1 MGSRVPLASKL
12 VYGIDVGTTKIVAIA
27 GRVDGRRGWV
37 EVLSVGEAPSQ
48 GLKRGVV
55 VDREAAAESVTE
67 AIEACGEPL
76 RGEPVSVG
84 IAGGHVSS
92 FNTEVTLLNRSR
104 DRTITERF
112 VRKLEA
118 EARQVEFG
126 EDEKVIHVVPRSF
139 VLDGTEGVQQPVGL
153 AARRVTMRAHV
164 VAGSVSSI
172 QNLLGAVEDCG
183 VKVSRVVLE
192 PLASSEACLLDE
204 DREMGVALLD
214 VGGGTTDIATFMRG
228 SLTHTAVIPIG
239 GESFSSDVAY
249 GLKVPFETAEEL
261 KKRYGTV
268 VSGAVDDVAAVK
280 LGDKHY
286 NARFIS
292 QILEYRAY
300 EVLEY
305 ARDSLEKARV
315 RNLLPGGVVL
325 TGGGSLLQGIEQL
338 AEKILDTRVRVVA
351 PRRIKGDSEPVR
363 KPQYSTAVGLLYFAA
378 KNDDL
383 RPKSKGARTTS
394 FDSIL
399 SAVKGWFGFGLL
411 EGDPGGSSTGRPG
424 AGERS

>member
-1 MGSRVPLASKL
+1 MASKL
-12 VYGIDVGTTKIVAIA
+12 VYGIDVGTTKIVAIV
-27 GRVDGRRGWV
+27 GRVDDRRGWS
-37 EVLSVGEAPSQ
+37 EVLSVGEVPSH
-48 GLKRGVV
+48 GLRRGMV
-55 VDREAAAESVTE
+55 VDREAATESVAA
-67 AIEACGEPL
+67 AIEDCGVPL
-76 RGEPVSVG
+76 RGGPVAVG
-84 IAGGHVSS
+84 IAGGHISS
-92 FNTEVTLLNRSR
+92 LNTEVTLLNRSR
-104 DRTITERF
+104 NRTVTERF
-112 VRKLEA
+112 MKRLEA
-118 EARQVEFG
+118 ETRQEVGLEEG
-126 EDEKVIHVVPRSF
+126 EKVIQIVPRSF
-139 VLDGTEGVQQPVGL
+139 VLDGTEGVKQPLGL
-153 AARRVTMRAHV
+153 AARSVTMRAHV
-164 VAGSVSSI
+164 VAGAVSSI

-204 DREMGVALLD
+204 DRSLGVALLD
-214 VGGGTTDIATFMRG
+214 MGGGTTDIATFMRG

-280 LGDKHY
+280 LGD
-286 NARFIS
+286 
-292 QILEYRAY
+292 
-300 EVLEY
+300 
-305 ARDSLEKARV
+305 
-315 RNLLPGGVVL
+315 L
-325 TGGGSLLQGIEQL
+325 TGGGSLLEGIEQL

-411 EGDPGGSSTGRPG
+411 ERDPGGTSTGRPG
-424 AGERS
+424 AGGRS